1 MTTAI
6 KFEHV
11 KKSFADKLVINDL
24 NLEIKQGELF
34 VLVGNSGSG
43 KTTSIKMINRLED
56 PTTGQVLVNE
66 QPTTSYD
73 LQKLRWNIGY
83 VLQQIALFPNMTVAQ
98 NISLIPE
105 IKGECRRKDKK
116 QQRKT
121 EQLLAEVGLDP
132 KSYSSRYPSELSGG
146 EQQRIGILRAIAS
159 QPPIVLMDEPF
170 SALDPLSRT
179 NLQDLVVDLHENL
192 HNTIVFVTHDMSEAL
207 KIADRIGIMKDGEL
221 LQVGEP
227 NEILRHPANQFVQD
241 FFRGS
246 LGKDI
251 YETPVRQAILF
262 NQLAEDHG
270 QESDQLLAI
279 SADEKLAKVL
289 SLLCNA
295 EKVAVQ
301 DHDGKFIGFLDRQW
315 VIKYLNGI
323 NDFS

>member
-105 IKGECRRKDKK
+105 IKGECRRNDKK

-132 KSYSSRYPSELSGG
+132 KNYSSRYPSELSGG

-179 NLQDLVVDLHENL
+179 NLQDLVIDLHENL

-251 YETPVRQAILF
+251 YETPVRQAIFF
-262 NQLAEDHG
+262 NRLAEGHG
-270 QESDQLLAI
+270 QESEQLPTI
-279 SADEKLAKVL
+279 SVDEKLAKVL
-289 SLLCNA
+289 SLLCNV

-301 DHDGKFIGFLDRQW
+301 DHDGKFIGLIDRQW
-315 VIKYLNGI
+315 IIKYLNGI

>member
-105 IKGECRRKDKK
+105 IKGECRRNDKK

-121 EQLLAEVGLDP
+121 E
-132 KSYSSRYPSELSGG
+132 
-146 EQQRIGILRAIAS
+146 
-159 QPPIVLMDEPF
+159 
-170 SALDPLSRT
+170 
-179 NLQDLVVDLHENL
+179 
-192 HNTIVFVTHDMSEAL
+192 
-207 KIADRIGIMKDGEL
+207 
-221 LQVGEP
+221 
-227 NEILRHPANQFVQD
+227 
-241 FFRGS
+241 
-246 LGKDI
+246 
-251 YETPVRQAILF
+251 
-262 NQLAEDHG
+262 
-270 QESDQLLAI
+270 
-279 SADEKLAKVL
+279 
-289 SLLCNA
+289 
-295 EKVAVQ
+295 
-301 DHDGKFIGFLDRQW
+301 
-315 VIKYLNGI
+315 
-323 NDFS
+323 

>member
-1 MTTAI
+1 MTAAI

-43 KTTSIKMINRLED
+43 KTTTIKMINRLED

-105 IKGECRRKDKK
+105 IKGECRPKDKK
-116 QQRKT
+116 QEKKT
-121 EQLLAEVGLDP
+121 EQLLTEVGLDP

-179 NLQDLVVDLHENL
+179 NLQDLVIDLHENL

-251 YETPVRQAILF
+251 YETPVRQAIFF
-262 NQLAEDHG
+262 NRLAEDHG
-270 QESDQLLAI
+270 QESEQLPTI
-279 SADEKLAKVL
+279 SVDEKLAKVL

-301 DHDGKFIGFLDRQW
+301 DYDGKFIGFLDRQW

>member
-1 MTTAI
+1 MTAAI

-43 KTTSIKMINRLED
+43 KTTTIKMINRLED

-105 IKGECRRKDKK
+105 IKGECRPKDKK
-116 QQRKT
+116 QEKKT
-121 EQLLAEVGLDP
+121 EQLLTEVGLDP

-227 NEILRHPANQFVQD
+227 NEILRHPADQFVQD

-262 NQLAEDHG
+262 NRLAEDPK
-270 QESDQLLAI
+270 QESEQLPTI

-289 SLLCNA
+289 SLLCNV

-301 DHDGKFIGFLDRQW
+301 DHDGKFIGLIDRQW
-315 VIKYLNGI
+315 IIKYLNGI

>member
-6 KFEHV
+6 KFDHV

-105 IKGECRRKDKK
+105 IKGECRRKDNK

-262 NQLAEDHG
+262 NRLAEDHG
-270 QESDQLLAI
+270 QENEQLPTI

-295 EKVAVQ
+295 EEVAVQ
-301 DHDGKFIGFLDRQW
+301 DHDGKFIGLIDRQW
-315 VIKYLNGI
+315 IIKYLNGI

>member
-6 KFEHV
+6 KFAHV

-43 KTTSIKMINRLED
+43 KTTTIKMINRLED

-105 IKGECRRKDKK
+105 IKGECRPKDKK

-179 NLQDLVVDLHENL
+179 NLQDLVIDLHENL

-262 NQLAEDHG
+262 NRLAEDPK
-270 QESDQLLAI
+270 QESEQLPTI

-301 DHDGKFIGFLDRQW
+301 DHDSKFIGLIDRQW
-315 VIKYLNGI
+315 IIKYLNGI

>member
-116 QQRKT
+116 QQMKT
-121 EQLLAEVGLDP
+121 EQLLTEVGLDP

-262 NQLAEDHG
+262 NQLAEDYG
-270 QESDQLLAI
+270 QESDQLPTI